1 MLLPYD
7 AIQRI
12 AERFVVIASIMPR
25 FSLIF
30 EVVIHDTGLSSLT
43 PAPLA
48 RRLLPGFQQRGRR
61 HAQCLLLPTH
71 SFHFKM
77 LIVRS
82 LDQHNANKT
91 RGRKQRKGVLLV
103 LVTSNVPHTEMTAEE
118 QQITQA

>member
-48 RRLLPGFQQRGRR
+48 RRFSLLPGFQQRGR

-71 SFHFKM
+71 SFHFRM

-82 LDQHNANKT
+82 LDQHNENKT
-91 RGRKQRKGVLLV
+91 RGRKQRKV
-103 LVTSNVPHTEMTAEE
+103 LVTSNDQMSHTEMTAEE